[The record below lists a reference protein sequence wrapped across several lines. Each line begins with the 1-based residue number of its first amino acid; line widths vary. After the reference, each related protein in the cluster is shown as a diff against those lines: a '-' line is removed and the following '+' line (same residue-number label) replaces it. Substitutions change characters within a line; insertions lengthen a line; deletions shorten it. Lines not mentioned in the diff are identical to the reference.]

1 MKKLLYAFLL
11 IGVSSALNP
20 VFAEPAKVTAKKEVT
35 KKTQKK
41 VVPAKAAAP
50 AAAISSDDDEED
62 LGEANIEGSVVT
74 NFNCELG
81 NKISTY
87 YNDGD
92 DRHIAIRWKNKVH
105 RLRKI
110 GTSTGAHRFEN
121 RKAGLVWIQIPSKA
135 MLLDS
140 KKGQQL
146 ANECKS
152 AGQAS
157 IVTGKTL
164 G

>member
-11 IGVSSALNP
+11 IGVSSTLNP
-20 VFAEPAKVTAKKEVT
+20 IFAAPATVTAQKEAP

-41 VVPAKAAAP
+41 VAPAKAAAVP
-50 AAAISSDDDEED
+50 AAAAISSDDDDED
-62 LGEANIEGSVVT
+62 LGEANIEGSIVT

-92 DRHIAIRWKNKVH
+92 DKHIAIRWKNKVH
-105 RLRKI
+105 RLRRI

-121 RKAGLVWIQIPSKA
+121 RKAGLVWIHIPSKA

-152 AGQAS
+152 ADQ
-157 IVTGKTL
+157 VKN
-164 G
+164 

>member
-11 IGVSSALNP
+11 IGVSLTFNSA
-20 VFAEPAKVTAKKEVT
+20 VAEPATATAKKVAV
-35 KKTQKK
+35 KK
-41 VVPAKAAAP
+41 VAPAKAAMP
-50 AAAISSDDDEED
+50 AANSDDDDED
-62 LGEANIEGSVVT
+62 LGEANIEGSIAT

-87 YNDGD
+87 YNVD
-92 DRHIAIRWKNKVH
+92 DDKHLAVRWKNKIH
-105 RLRKI
+105 RLRRI

-121 RKAGLVWIQIPSKA
+121 RKAGLVWIHIPSKA

-152 AGQAS
+152 ADQIKVLAEKAKG
-157 IVTGKTL
+157 
-164 G
+164 